1 MPRLRGDTSISS
13 SANADQSE
21 ARNYKVRRT
30 DGNTL
35 RIDQIIQ
42 RILNEFRQVVREVLM
57 ANVVQV
63 IIIRVLRHPPIKVRP
78 RQNVLLKS
86 LISAG

>member
-13 SANADQSE
+13 SANAGQSI

-42 RILNEFRQVVREVLM
+42 RILNEFRQVVREMLM
-57 ANVVQV
+57 ANVMQV
-63 IIIRVLRHPPIKVRP
+63 IIIRVLRHPPIEVRP
-78 RQNVLLKS
+78 RQNVLLRS
-86 LISAG
+86 LISAR

>member
-13 SANADQSE
+13 SSNADKSE

-35 RIDQIIQ
+35 RVDQIIQ

-63 IIIRVLRHPPIKVRP
+63 IIIRVLCHPSIEVGP
-78 RQNVLLKS
+78 RQNVLF
-86 LISAG
+86 LIP